1 MTSQRKIHNVN
12 VNLNLIAF
20 YTIVR
25 KEVIRV
31 LRIWIQTI
39 VPPAITMTL
48 YFVIFGNLIGS
59 RVGTMGGYSYMQFIA
74 PGIIMMSVITNSYG
88 NVVSSFFGA
97 KFGGHIEEM
106 LVSPM
111 SNSAII
117 LGHIAGG
124 VLRGLLVG
132 AMVTIIALSFTKL
145 ELKYPLITFSMV
157 FLSSV
162 VFSLAGFINALYAR
176 KFDIAIIPTF
186 VITPLTYLGGVFYS
200 INLLP
205 DFWQY
210 ASKFNP
216 ILYMVN
222 AFRYGILGTSDID
235 IRYAYLVVCA
245 FIVILFTLSFILLK
259 RGVGIRD

>member
-124 VLRGLLVG
+124 VLR
-132 AMVTIIALSFTKL
+132 
-145 ELKYPLITFSMV
+145 
-157 FLSSV
+157 
-162 VFSLAGFINALYAR
+162 
-176 KFDIAIIPTF
+176 
-186 VITPLTYLGGVFYS
+186 
-200 INLLP
+200 
-205 DFWQY
+205 
-210 ASKFNP
+210 
-216 ILYMVN
+216 
-222 AFRYGILGTSDID
+222 
-235 IRYAYLVVCA
+235 
-245 FIVILFTLSFILLK
+245 
-259 RGVGIRD
+259 